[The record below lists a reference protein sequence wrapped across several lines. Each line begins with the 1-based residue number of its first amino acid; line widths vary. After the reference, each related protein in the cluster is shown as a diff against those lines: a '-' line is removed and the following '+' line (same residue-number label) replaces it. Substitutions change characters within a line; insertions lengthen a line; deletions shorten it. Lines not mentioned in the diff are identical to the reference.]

1 MRNPRHF
8 FILIGLMA
16 QGMTWDSNAMLLAL
30 IACWGLA
37 IASRRFHVGWFGPWY
52 ELLGTRRHKVALI
65 TEAAALVIGC
75 VASLLISRQFDRTAH
90 FFLGD
95 GLALLQLVRLARPS
109 LRREK
114 LTALIIATFHF
125 GVLCTLAPNVRF
137 VILFA
142 GAIVVFPKALKEV
155 LISPDD
161 GVMLGDPR
169 YGLGA
174 GRLTGIYRYVLP
186 PPVYFALIL
195 MSAGAFL
202 TFPRFTGTPL
212 HLRNGLVDSGSLLD
226 SVLDPR
232 RSGRGNSA
240 QVLMQVEG
248 EDIGYLRCFSLTEF
262 DGIKWKIDDRAPLQ
276 RFRRDDYA
284 MQTSKS
290 RIVYVK
296 NPSDLGRIL
305 PLDGRPAD
313 LGGNF
318 FSPPFVSLHQTVEV
332 NGMWNTGDNWYR
344 YWLDTTQRPDR
355 LAPGLR
361 DNLLWHPPQSA
372 ALKAWVEDKARA
384 GTNELSRARAIET
397 HLRRNFQYE
406 LGTPELNRLSPVDEF
421 VFERRAGHC
430 ERFAAAMGL
439 FLRMQ
444 GIPSRV
450 VIGYVPTSRNL
461 FTGRLQVRFRDAHS
475 WAEGYFDGLGWVSFD
490 ATPGPSAAGGVASEL
505 RDFLDALDFFWYS
518 QVVNFNGF
526 GQRELLNAGLEWAAR
541 ISDNTWR
548 RLGSALGMV
557 FLLFATV
564 RFAQRPWWTWWKAW
578 RREPTPQT
586 MARHQYGAMLA
597 VLERNGWPKPPQ
609 ATPIEF
615 LRDLRLAAFPK
626 FDSVALVTEA
636 FCESE
641 YGGKVLPPEK
651 LASVEEAVAG
661 LHVTEARTEAA

>member
-16 QGMTWDSNAMLLAL
+16 QGMTWDSNSILIVLMAL
-30 IACWGLA
+30 WGLA

-52 ELLGTRRHKVALI
+52 DLLGTRRHKLALV
-65 TEAAALVIGC
+65 TEAAALVVGC
-75 VASLLISRQFDRTAH
+75 VASLLFSRQVDRSAH

-186 PPVYFALIL
+186 PPVYLALIL
-195 MSAGAFL
+195 MSAAAFL

-232 RSGRGNSA
+232 RSGRASSA

-248 EDIGYLRCFSLTEF
+248 EEIGYLRCFSLTEF
-262 DGIKWKIDDRAPLQ
+262 DGVKWKNDDRAPLQ
-276 RFRRDDYA
+276 RLRRDDYA
-284 MQTSKS
+284 MQTSKP
-290 RIVYVK
+290 RTVYVK
-296 NPSDLGRIL
+296 NPSDLGRMI

-318 FSPPFVSLHQTVEV
+318 FSPPFVSPHQTVEV
-332 NGMWNTGDNWYR
+332 NAMWNTGDNWYR
-344 YWLDTTQRPDR
+344 YWLDTTRRPDR
-355 LAPGLR
+355 LNPNLR
-361 DNLLWHPPQSA
+361 ERLLKHPPQTA
-372 ALKAWVEDKARA
+372 TLKAWVEDKAKA
-384 GTNELSRARAIET
+384 GTNALSRARAVESY
-397 HLRRNFQYE
+397 LRKNFQYE
-406 LGTPELNRLSPVDEF
+406 LGTPELNRLRPVDEF
-421 VFERRAGHC
+421 VFERKAGHC

-475 WAEGYFDGLGWVSFD
+475 WTEGYFDTLGWVVFD
-490 ATPGPSAAGGVASEL
+490 ATPGPSAGNNVASEF

-526 GQRELLNAGLEWAAR
+526 GQRELLNGGLTWAAK
-541 ISDNTWR
+541 ISDATWK
-548 RLGSALGMV
+548 RLGSGLGIA
-557 FLLFATV
+557 FLIFATV
-564 RFAQRPWWTWWKAW
+564 RFAQRPWWNWLKAL
-578 RREPTPQT
+578 RRPSSPQKV
-586 MARHQYGAMLA
+586 ARHQYGAMLA
-597 VLERNGWPKPPQ
+597 TLERYGWSKAPQ

-615 LRDLRLAAFPK
+615 LLDLEKAAFPK
-626 FDSVALVTEA
+626 FDAVALVTNA

-641 YGGKVLPPEK
+641 YGGKTLAPEI
-651 LASVEEAVAG
+651 LAAVEQAVAG
-661 LHVTEARTEAA
+661 LLESDAHEGNA